1 MAKGI
6 FNDLHVDRARVRF
19 YDPEDL
25 EFLWKVQR
33 DILEDL
39 IIERSPWAAPK
50 NADHTKARL
59 AVALLECADTGERD
73 EERLKRHAL
82 AALDDVT
89 GRTAT
94 TVSVRP
100 TFRSG
105 GRQPIDL
112 HTRGG
117 HLNVYRLRSRS
128 ALAQA
133 SDGRAASDW
142 WLSAGERSPAS
153 DRPLRQGKQR

>member
-94 TVSVRP
+94 YGQRQTDVSE
-100 TFRSG
+100 
-105 GRQPIDL
+105 
-112 HTRGG
+112 
-117 HLNVYRLRSRS
+117 
-128 ALAQA
+128 
-133 SDGRAASDW
+133 W
-142 WLSAGERSPAS
+142 RSPA
-153 DRPLRQGKQR
+153 DRSAHTRRTS